1 MPFLERWVRDRYSPQ
16 SVLKKVSHRIPGWLE
31 QLPNLPE
38 ALLERGGASKEQIS
52 ANTKAERQLQHDF
65 AEMIKQQAQRGRNQ
79 RLAIVAA
86 LAAALVSDPGIRAG
100 LQELPSI
107 SIGLFAV
114 ALYFFIRSR

>member
-1 MPFLERWVRDRYSPQ
+1 
-16 SVLKKVSHRIPGWLE
+16 
-31 QLPNLPE
+31 
-38 ALLERGGASKEQIS
+38 
-52 ANTKAERQLQHDF
+52 
-65 AEMIKQQAQRGRNQ
+65 MIKQQAQRGRNQ

-100 LQELPSI
+100 LQELPSM